1 MIMDLKRFFYP
12 ETVAVIGASTDP
24 TKIGYQIVNNLKSGG
39 YGGNI
44 VPINRNGNDILGFK
58 TYKSIGDYPG
68 KVDLAI
74 LSVPAHYTPAVAEE
88 CGKKGVFGI
97 VVVASGFAE
106 TGNTKLENE
115 LSSVCKKYNVRILGP
130 NVVGIMNSTLRL
142 NASFAPYLPY
152 PGSIG
157 MISQSGAMI
166 IALDARTLRDKV
178 GMSHLISIGNMADLG
193 FPEVISFLNQDD
205 NVSCMSIYAEGI
217 KDGREFVETARTIKK
232 PIIMLKAGVSKHGT
246 IAAASHT
253 GSLAGSHKVYDGALM
268 QAGVI
273 RAYNIDELFDLSLT
287 LSLQPGMEGDNL
299 TVVTNGGGIGVLA
312 TDSAEQNGIPLN
324 DPPEDLKEVIKKI
337 IPEFGSLRNPIDM
350 SAMASSEMYSS
361 TISSVMDNQ
370 SVSAVLAMYCEVA
383 NLAPMDAARGIV
395 SGIRAAKRKVPV
407 VAAFVGGVESDK
419 AIEYLIGQG
428 IPSFGAPDIAVDCI
442 SALRLHVKLNN
453 EICTSR
459 EQPDKIREASVS
471 SLIKS
476 YLEKGL
482 KSLNEIQSK
491 EIFNM
496 YGININKTDLATSI
510 EEAEKISSN
519 MKFPLVLKIQS
530 PDILHKSDVGGVIV
544 DIKNKAELI
553 EAYNRIIGNV
563 SGLGEKAHIDGI
575 TVQEMVSGELETVI
589 GTVNDPTFG
598 PTVMFGMGGTQV
610 QAINDVT
617 FRMAPV
623 CKSEAIRMIDST
635 IAGTLMNEFRGR
647 GKLDSDSV
655 ADQIVR
661 FSWLAFQ
668 HPEIKSIDANPVIVA
683 EHGSTVVD
691 ARVML

>member
-1 MIMDLKRFFYP
+1 MDLKRFFYP
-12 ETVAVIGASTDP
+12 ETVAIIGASNDP
-24 TKIGYQIVNNLKSGG
+24 TKIGYQIVSNLKSGG

-44 VPINRNGNDILGFK
+44 VPVNRNGNEILGLR
-58 TYKSIGDYPG
+58 TYKSIMDYNG

-74 LSVPAHYTPAVAEE
+74 VSVPAPNTPAVAEE

-106 TGNTKLENE
+106 AGNTKLENE
-115 LSSVCKKYNVRILGP
+115 LSAVCKKHNLRLLGP
-130 NVVGIMNSTLRL
+130 NVVGIMNSTLKL

-166 IALDARTLRDKV
+166 IALEARTLRDKV

-193 FPEVISFLNQDD
+193 FPEVISFMNQDD

-217 KDGREFVETARTIKK
+217 KNGREFVETARTIKK
-232 PIIMLKAGVSKHGT
+232 PIVMLKAGVSKHGT

-312 TDSAEQNGIPLN
+312 TDSAEQDGIPLN
-324 DPPEDLKEVIKKI
+324 DPPDDLKEVIKKI

-350 SAMASSEMYSS
+350 SAMASSGMYSG
-361 TISSVMDNQ
+361 TISAVMDNQ
-370 SVSAVLAMYCEVA
+370 NVSAVLAMYCEVA
-383 NLAPMDAARGIV
+383 NLSPMDAAKGIV
-395 SGIRAAKRKVPV
+395 SGIRVAKRKVPV
-407 VAAFVGGVESDK
+407 VAAFVGGLESDK
-419 AIEYLIGQG
+419 AIEYLIGEG
-428 IPSFGAPDIAVDCI
+428 IPSFGSPDIAVDCI
-442 SALRLHVKLNN
+442 SALRLHVKLN
-453 EICTSR
+453 EETCTSR
-459 EQPDKIREASVS
+459 EEPDNMEDAPVS
-471 SLIKS
+471 TLMKS
-476 YLEKGL
+476 YAGRGVQT
-482 KSLNEIQSK
+482 LNEIQSK
-491 EIFNM
+491 EIFRL
-496 YGININKTDLATSI
+496 YGINANKTDLATSV
-510 EEAEKISSN
+510 EEAVKISSG

-544 DIKNKAELI
+544 NIKNKAELI
-553 EAYNRIIGNV
+553 NGYNHIIASI
-563 SGLGEKAHIDGI
+563 SGLKEKVHIDGI
-575 TVQEMVSGELETVI
+575 TVQEMVSGDLETVI

-598 PTVMFGMGGTQV
+598 PTVMFGMGGTEV
-610 QAINDVT
+610 QAINDVV

-623 CKSEAIRMIDST
+623 CKKEALKMIDST

-647 GKLDSDSV
+647 AKLDRDSV

-668 HPEIKSIDANPVIVA
+668 HPEIRSIDANPVIVA
-683 EHGSTVVD
+683 EQGSTVVD
-691 ARVML
+691 ARVLL